1 MNTGFLEQQRYLED
15 LARQPLRLIYCQQ
28 MDETSPL
35 WNYAPHSH
43 PCLELICFL
52 SGDLTINRG
61 EDQLDAGASSVV
73 VHPPQALHQEFPRP
87 EGRREVIALWLD
99 GPGPANC
106 GSFQAVD
113 RDGTLRWFFQHIHA
127 EHRRHSA
134 DACQLIS
141 LYLPALLLHLARA
154 CGGGREDAL
163 ALATRYLRE
172 NYSAQSPSLSWRR
185 QPLSAPPISTASFAA
200 SSTPPP
206 PPISALSVSRPP
218 RPCCSRRT

>member
-1 MNTGFLEQQRYLED
+1 MNTGFWEQQRYLED

-141 LYLPALLLHLARA
+141 LYPPCCCIWPGPAAA
-154 CGGGREDAL
+154 GGRTPWRWPPDISGRTTAPPL
-163 ALATRYLRE
+163 
-172 NYSAQSPSLSWRR
+172 PSLSWRR

-218 RPCCSRRT
+218 RPCCSRRI